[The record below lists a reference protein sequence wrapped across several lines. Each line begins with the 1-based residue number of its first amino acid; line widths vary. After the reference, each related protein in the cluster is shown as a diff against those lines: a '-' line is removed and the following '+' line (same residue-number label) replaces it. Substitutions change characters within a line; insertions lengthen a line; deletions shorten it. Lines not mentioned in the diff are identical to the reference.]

1 MNQHSSQDPHWPDET
16 EAFAEPVGVQPAFPA
31 GAREWIFRVVPALH
45 SLRTYTTRDLRRDA
59 LAGLTVATVAVPQA
73 MAYATIAGIPPQYG
87 LYTAIVMTAVGALF
101 DSSKQL
107 INGPT
112 NAISIALLSALA
124 FVPEADRPAAASVLA
139 LFVGLIQTGITVLRL
154 GDLTRYISHAVIV
167 GFTLG
172 ASVLL
177 VLDQLK
183 NFLGLKA
190 QGDSVA
196 PFLKRFWLTMTEG
209 GDIHWPTVTVGAA
222 TVLLAVSL
230 RPVNRLLARRRIRLF
245 VPEFLVALVA
255 AAAIVW
261 MMGLDRQGVAIVGAI
276 PARLPGFSVPPV
288 TWELTLKFT
297 ESALAIAVLGLLE
310 ALAMAKAI
318 AAQTGQRLDIG
329 QQCLS
334 EGVANLTGSFFHCF
348 PGSGS
353 LTRSAI
359 NQQAGAVS
367 QWSGVV
373 CAASV
378 AAIMLLFAP
387 LAQYIPSSALAGL
400 LILTGWR
407 MVDRHQLNYHLR
419 ATRFDA
425 GIVVAT
431 ALAAVFISVE
441 FCILIGVLLSF
452 VLYVPRAAG
461 AHMTEFVLTPQ
472 GIVRERTPQD
482 PACDRILLYNLEGE
496 LFFGSAPS
504 LEKQLF
510 EIERKVSQRTRVIIL
525 RVKRVRNPD
534 AVCLRLIDTFVK
546 HVEQWRVTVLLC
558 GVRRDLGRALWST
571 GLAAHLGP
579 ERIFP
584 EAASVMSSTL
594 DALRHAYAL
603 VDGDTCP
610 PCPRRGPPGEQTSTW
625 DYTI

>member
-1 MNQHSSQDPHWPDET
+1 M
-16 EAFAEPVGVQPAFPA
+16 
-31 GAREWIFRVVPALH
+31 L
-45 SLRTYTTRDLRRDA
+45 
-59 LAGLTVATVAVPQA
+59 
-73 MAYATIAGIPPQYG
+73 
-87 LYTAIVMTAVGALF
+87 
-101 DSSKQL
+101 
-107 INGPT
+107 
-112 NAISIALLSALA
+112 ALL
-124 FVPEADRPAAASVLA
+124 
-139 LFVGLIQTGITVLRL
+139 VGLIQTGITVLRL

-196 PFLKRFWLTMTEG
+196 PFLKRFWLTMSEG
-209 GDIHWPTVTVGAA
+209 GPVHWPTVTVGAA
-222 TVLLAVSL
+222 TVLLALSL
-230 RPVNRLLARRRIRLF
+230 RPLNRLLARQRIRLF
-245 VPEFLVALVA
+245 VPEFLVAVVA
-255 AAAIVW
+255 AAVIVW
-261 MMGLDRQGVAIVGAI
+261 VMGLDQQGVDQQGVAIVGAI
-276 PARLPGFSVPPV
+276 PVGLPGFSVPPV

-297 ESALAIAVLGLLE
+297 ESALAVAVLGLLE

-334 EGVANLTGSFFHCF
+334 EGFANLTGSFFHCF

-387 LAQYIPSSALAGL
+387 LAQYIPRSALAGL

-407 MVDRHQLNYHLR
+407 MVDRHQLYYHLR

-461 AHMTEFVLTPQ
+461 AHLTEFVLTPQ
-472 GIVRERTPQD
+472 GIVRERTPED
-482 PACDRILLYNLEGE
+482 PPCDRILLYNLEGE

-510 EIERKVSQRTRVIIL
+510 EIERKVGQRTRVIIL

-534 AVCLRLIDTFVK
+534 AVCLRLIDTFIK

-603 VDGDTCP
+603 LDGDTCP
-610 PCPRRGPPGEQTSTW
+610 PCVRRGPPNEQTSTW